1 LSTVE
6 QTLHCYGNLF
16 CELHDELDDA
26 AFEQNIERWS
36 DAFLDSAAKGVASEV
51 ADGASVQRLRGRLSA
66 SPEPDRDRLAVLMG
80 LDRAFAAVNP
90 AFQGSK
96 EEIAAPLAA
105 LAIEVVA
112 SGRLDSGRHGGA
124 LLLRH
129 TRPSV
134 TANLPE
140 HPRDAFRYVVR
151 VPEEAWR
158 RVEHV
163 VLGPSAGIWR
173 RELEPAV
180 KIACVPFVAD
190 PEEMRFHVQ
199 RRAAGLFYRIAPR
212 SELAAQGRV
221 DRVLAAIDASEAKIA
236 VLPELMLSPALLARW
251 QGALA
256 VPERR
261 GRPLRWLLAGSGNLS
276 EATMPENTAVL
287 LDARSGWVIA
297 RQRKQFRFNM
307 TPQVLTRFEL
317 TDLLGSEHVDEDIQC
332 GRTLTVIEAGAMRVG
347 VLICEDM
354 ARVSELAGL
363 VRDVGLSHL
372 LVPVFSR
379 PLRAHRW
386 EHQRADVHRETA
398 GTSVVVSNS
407 MLVKA
412 SEEGASAMLIS
423 AAEGEALFGSVSDPA
438 EPVCFLLEPD
448 GSGKLA

>member
-1 LSTVE
+1 M
-6 QTLHCYGNLF
+6 HAYGNFF
-16 CELHDELDDA
+16 CELYDELDDA
-26 AFEQNIERWS
+26 EFEQNIERWS
-36 DAFLDSAAKGVASEV
+36 DPFLDSAVKGVATDV
-51 ADGASVQRLRGRLSA
+51 AGGISMEGLRRRLSA
-66 SPEPDRDRLAVLMG
+66 SPDPSRERLVVLMG

-90 AFQGSK
+90 AFQGFRDLVPG
-96 EEIAAPLAA
+96 PLAA
-105 LAIEVVA
+105 LAIEVIA
-112 SGRLDSGRHGGA
+112 SGRLDSREHGGA

-140 HPRDAFRYVVR
+140 HPREAFRYVVR
-151 VPEEAWR
+151 VPDVAWT
-158 RVEHV
+158 RVDHV

-190 PEEMRFHVQ
+190 PAEMRFHVE

-256 VPERR
+256 APDRR

-276 EATMPENTAVL
+276 EATKAENTAVL
-287 LDARSGWVIA
+287 LDARSGQVIA

-307 TPQVLTRFEL
+307 TPQVLERFGL

-347 VLICEDM
+347 VLICEDL

-386 EHQRADVHRETA
+386 EHQRADVHREAA

-407 MLVKA
+407 MLVKG

-423 AAEGEALFGSVSDPA
+423 AAEGEALFGSLSDPS
-438 EPVCFLLEPD
+438 EPVCFRLEPD
-448 GSGKLA
+448 GSAKLA